1 MDLPPSGWYPDPYG
15 IQGLLRWWDGTA
27 WTDHTHTEA
36 PAATTVQPAATTA
49 DPAAATVRPA
59 VDLAATT
66 IDPAVADATTV
77 DPAPGQLAG
86 FGPPAGPRTEPQP
99 AIPAGYDATQNY
111 GAAPGYGGPQNSGG
125 PQDFSGTRVMTFGE
139 GGPGFG
145 GGGYS
150 EPLEGTIL
158 PPGGRG
164 GYAGYRAQ
172 RNRRILLGAGLT
184 AAVLAA
190 FAVIGLVI
198 HDMGSTTPAPASEPA
213 AAAASTAPAATTTPA
228 ATPTPTPT
236 PSATPTSTLTDA
248 TTGLSYGQFSAPWV
262 AGCPASLTNPAVFTW
277 ATGESAVAGTIN
289 NGQTPWY
296 GEACSG
302 ALPAQYGYSGTADLE
317 NVATTLA
324 STFNGTY
331 YAALPHSFQQEQS
344 VPVSVAGHP
353 GWEVTFLQ
361 TYTAPQP
368 GMAWTNEMG
377 AVVVTD
383 PGNGGAPAVFFTSVP
398 QNLNESIVNT
408 LVTGL
413 QYTPVVPPASAPA
426 TPGSPAPGSPA
437 PGSATPPG

>member
-1 MDLPPSGWYPDPYG
+1 VNPS
-15 IQGLLRWWDGTA
+15 
-27 WTDHTHTEA
+27 
-36 PAATTVQPAATTA
+36 AATVKPAA
-49 DPAAATVRPA
+49 DPA
-59 VDLAATT
+59 
-66 IDPAVADATTV
+66 ATTV
-77 DPAPGQLAG
+77 DPAVAAPTTVDPGPGQLAG

-99 AIPAGYDATQNY
+99 AIPADYDATQNY
-111 GAAPGYGGPQNSGG
+111 GAAQRYGGSQNSGG
-125 PQDFSGTRVMTFGE
+125 PQDFSGTRVMTFGDD
-139 GGPGFG
+139 GPGFG

-150 EPLEGTIL
+150 EPPLEGTIL

-172 RNRRILLGAGLT
+172 HNRRILLGAGLT

-198 HDMGSTTPAPASEPA
+198 HDMSSTTPAPAANPA
-213 AAAASTAPAATTTPA
+213 TAAASTAPAATTTPA

-236 PSATPTSTLTDA
+236 VTPTSTLTDT
-248 TTGLSYGQFSAPWV
+248 TTGLSFGQLSAPWV

-277 ATGESAVAGTIN
+277 AAGESAVAGTIN

-324 STFNGTY
+324 NAFNGAY
-331 YAALPHSFQQEQS
+331 YATLPHSFQQEQS
-344 VPVSVAGHP
+344 LPVSVGGHP

-383 PGNGGAPAVFFTSVP
+383 PGNGGTPAVFFTSVP

-413 QYTPVVPPASAPA
+413 QYTPVAPPASATPTAPA
-426 TPGSPAPGSPA
+426 TTPAAGTPTTPA
-437 PGSATPPG
+437 APTPLAALGP